1 MGMPGEIILDLDRER
16 IRTILKESYTACE
29 DLLGVKFE
37 ISQEEFVS
45 KINPYLDSNRV
56 SIPVRIDLPTRKYP
70 GMVIEVDLRRK
81 KVFARIPSHRRNHPK
96 QVYINRYLKS
106 L

>member
-1 MGMPGEIILDLDRER
+1 MPGDIVLDLDRDR
-16 IRTILKESYTACE
+16 IRTILGESYSACE

-81 KVFARIPSHRRNHPK
+81 KVFARIPSNRRNHPK
-96 QVYINRYLKS
+96 QVYVNRYLKN